1 MYLIQIQRIPNIE
14 TLRRETN
21 AWEEQRNQQKSKID
35 WRFAASDARVKFQRL
50 YPNLHL
56 S

>member
-1 MYLIQIQRIPNIE
+1 MQQSP
-14 TLRRETN
+14 LRQEIS
-21 AWEEQRNQQKSKID
+21 AWEKERNQQKAKID